1 MSEQQTKAQLISTNI
16 LSGAQFAGI
25 VTATGGIDGGS
36 GEVSGADANFSGNAS
51 VSGVVTAQS
60 FIGDGSSLTGLTTT
74 FITAVG
80 VQSEGTTI
88 GAGITQLN
96 FVGAGNTFSVDGS
109 TVNIGIRGTGVGIQS
124 GGVLIGTGVTQFN
137 FLGAGNTF
145 AIVNDT
151 VEVTVG
157 GAGAG
162 GGDFN
167 SGISSSVREVLTG
180 IGATLFVAPAV
191 PTGSRYIIRSL
202 MASNVAAGTTEVNII
217 GAIDYDRSNT
227 LSNGADY
234 TSYPTSVERSYF
246 AYNVPISSGGAIE
259 VLPQPIV
266 LGPSDRL
273 VMRSTDYNRSGVS
286 TSVDV
291 HMTIEEKNDTNY
303 FGFGLG
309 DGVLATSN
317 QTKTVYTSESNP
329 TVLQSI
335 RACNKTNT
343 GPHLISVYTQSPQQ
357 TFNIVSIAASTT
369 SLDYYFTG
377 SDRNGTLTDNTDTS
391 FNVNQGDI
399 LKFNMDETHSSH
411 PFTIVDAFGGAGFT
425 TGVTGAGTTTVTWD
439 TTSITPGTYRYECTN
454 HPADMRGFI
463 YVAAQ
468 AEDEKPIYIVKNL
481 IIPKYAVVELLEQP
495 KRLEENMRLGIGNST
510 GQSIHLQV
518 SGILASE

>member
-1 MSEQQTKAQLISTNI
+1 MSQTRAQLISSNVG
-16 LSGAQFAGI
+16 SGASFAGI
-25 VTATGGIDGGS
+25 VTARGLSIPAHAGGGD
-36 GEVSGADANFSGNAS
+36 VSIANS
-51 VSGVVTAQS
+51 VTA
-60 FIGDGSSLTGLTTT
+60 GSYYGEGSALTGVATN
-74 FITAVG
+74 FATAVG
-80 VQSEGTTI
+80 IQSEGTTI

-167 SGISSSVREVLTG
+167 SGISSSVRSLLTG
-180 IGATLFVAPAV
+180 IGATLFTAPAV

-217 GAIDYDRSNT
+217 GAIDY
-227 LSNGADY
+227 
-234 TSYPTSVERSYF
+234 TSASGIGSIDRSYF

-259 VLPQPIV
+259 VLPQPII

-273 VMRSTDYNRSGVS
+273 TMRSTDYVRSGVN

-291 HMTIEEKNDTNY
+291 HMTIEQKDDTNY

-309 DGVLATSN
+309 DTVLATSN

-357 TFNIVSIAASTT
+357 TFNAVSIAASTT
-369 SLDYYFTG
+369 NLDYYFTG

-391 FNVNQGDI
+391 FNINQGDI
-399 LKFNMDETHSSH
+399 LRFDVSETYSSH
-411 PFTIVDAFGGAGFT
+411 PFSIVDAFGGAGFT
-425 TGVTGAGTTTVTWD
+425 TGVTGAGTSIVSWD
-439 TTSITPGTYRYECTN
+439 TTNITPGTYRYECAN
-454 HPADMRGFI
+454 HPSDMRGFI

-468 AEDEKPIYIVKNL
+468 AEDEKPKYIVKNL

-495 KRLEENMRLGIGNST
+495 KRLEENMRLGVGNST
-510 GQSIHLQV
+510 GQSIHLQI

>member
-1 MSEQQTKAQLISTNI
+1 MSQTRAQLISSNVG
-16 LSGAQFAGI
+16 SGASFAGI
-25 VTATGGIDGGS
+25 VTARGLSIPAHAGGGD
-36 GEVSGADANFSGNAS
+36 VSIANS
-51 VSGVVTAQS
+51 VTA
-60 FIGDGSSLTGLTTT
+60 GSYYGEGSALTGVATNFATS
-74 FITAVG
+74 VG
-80 VQSEGTTI
+80 IQSEGTTI

-96 FVGAGNTFSVDGS
+96 FVGSGNTFSVDGS

-180 IGATLFVAPAV
+180 IGATLFVAPAA

-217 GAIDYDRSNT
+217 GAIDY
-227 LSNGADY
+227 
-234 TSYPTSVERSYF
+234 TSASGIGSTDRSYF

-259 VLPQPIV
+259 VLPQPII

-273 VMRSTDYNRSGVS
+273 VMRSTDYVRSGVN

-291 HMTIEEKNDTNY
+291 HMTIEQKDDTNY

-309 DGVLATSN
+309 DTVLATSN

-357 TFNIVSIAASTT
+357 TFNAVSIAASTT
-369 SLDYYFTG
+369 NLDYYFTG

-391 FNVNQGDI
+391 FNINQGDI
-399 LKFNMDETHSSH
+399 LRFDVSETYSSH
-411 PFTIVDAFGGAGFT
+411 PFSIVDAFGGAGFT
-425 TGVTGAGTTTVTWD
+425 TGVTGAGTSIVSWD
-439 TTSITPGTYRYECTN
+439 TTNITPGTYRYECAN
-454 HPADMRGFI
+454 HPSDMRGFI

-468 AEDEKPIYIVKNL
+468 AEVEKPKYIVKNL

-495 KRLEENMRLGIGNST
+495 KRLEENMRLGVGNST
-510 GQSIHLQV
+510 GQSIHLQI

>member
-1 MSEQQTKAQLISTNI
+1 MSQTRAQLISSNVG
-16 LSGAQFAGI
+16 SGASFAGI
-25 VTATGGIDGGS
+25 VTARGLSIPAHAGGGD
-36 GEVSGADANFSGNAS
+36 VSIANS
-51 VSGVVTAQS
+51 VTA
-60 FIGDGSSLTGLTTT
+60 GSYYGEGSALTGVATN
-74 FITAVG
+74 FATAVG
-80 VQSEGTTI
+80 IQSEGTTI
-88 GAGITQLN
+88 GTGITQLN

-167 SGISSSVREVLTG
+167 SGISSSVRSLLTG
-180 IGATLFVAPAV
+180 IGATLFTAPAV

-217 GAIDYDRSNT
+217 GAIDY
-227 LSNGADY
+227 
-234 TSYPTSVERSYF
+234 TSASGIGSTDRSYF

-259 VLPQPIV
+259 VLPQPII

-273 VMRSTDYNRSGVS
+273 LMRSTDYVRSGVN

-291 HMTIEEKNDTNY
+291 HMTIEQKDDTNY

-309 DGVLATSN
+309 DTVLATSN

-357 TFNIVSIAASTT
+357 TFNAVSIAASTT
-369 SLDYYFTG
+369 NLDYYFTG

-391 FNVNQGDI
+391 FNINQGDI
-399 LKFNMDETHSSH
+399 LRFDVSETYSSH
-411 PFTIVDAFGGAGFT
+411 PFSIVDAFGGAGFT
-425 TGVTGAGTTTVTWD
+425 TGVTGAGTSIVSWD
-439 TTSITPGTYRYECTN
+439 TTNITPGTYRYECAN
-454 HPADMRGFI
+454 HPSDMRGFI

-468 AEDEKPIYIVKNL
+468 AEVEKPKYIVKNL

-495 KRLEENMRLGIGNST
+495 KRLEENMRLGVGNST
-510 GQSIHLQV
+510 GQSIHLQI

>member
-16 LSGAQFAGI
+16 LSGARFAGV
-25 VTATGGIDGGS
+25 VTATEGIDGGS
-36 GEVSGADANFSGNAS
+36 GAVSGADANFTGDLGVSGDAS
-51 VSGVVTAQS
+51 ISGVVTAQS
-60 FIGDGSSLTGLTTT
+60 FSGEGSALTGFTTT

-80 VQSEGTTI
+80 VQSEGTSI

-96 FVGAGNTFSVDGS
+96 FVGSGNTFSVDGS
-109 TVNIGIRGTGVGIQS
+109 TVNIGIRGKGVGIQS

-137 FLGAGNTF
+137 FLGVGNSF

-151 VEVTVG
+151 VEITVG
-157 GAGAG
+157 GSGQQS
-162 GGDFN
+162 GDFN

-180 IGATLFVAPAV
+180 VGATIFTAPATPV
-191 PTGSRYIIRSL
+191 SARYVVRSI

-217 GAIDYDRSNT
+217 GAIDYEAASGIGSTD
-227 LSNGADY
+227 
-234 TSYPTSVERSYF
+234 RSYF
-246 AYNVPISSGGAIE
+246 AYNVPISAGGAVE

-266 LGPSDRL
+266 LGPSDKVL
-273 VMRSTDYNRSGVS
+273 MRSTDYTRSGIS
-286 TSVDV
+286 TIVDV
-291 HMTIEEKNDTNY
+291 HMTIEQQDDSNY

-309 DGVLATSN
+309 DTSLATSN
-317 QTKTVYTSESNP
+317 QTKTVYTSTDQP

-343 GPHLISVYTQSPQQ
+343 GPHLISVYTQTAQQ

-369 SLDYYFTG
+369 NLDYYFTG

-391 FNVNQGDI
+391 FDVNQGDI
-399 LKFNMDETHSSH
+399 LRFDVSETYSSH
-411 PFTIVDAFGGAGFT
+411 PFSIVDAFGGAGFT
-425 TGVTGAGTTTVTWD
+425 TGVTGAGTSIVSWD
-439 TTSITPGTYRYECTN
+439 TTNITPGTYRYECAN
-454 HPADMRGFI
+454 HPNDMRGFI

-468 AEDEKPIYIVKNL
+468 AENEKPKYIVKNL

-495 KRLEENMRLGIGNST
+495 KRLEANMRLGVGNST

-518 SGILASE
+518 SGILVSE

>member
-1 MSEQQTKAQLISTNI
+1 MSQTRAQLISSNVG
-16 LSGAQFAGI
+16 SGASFAGI
-25 VTATGGIDGGS
+25 VTARGLNIPAHAGGGDVSIANSITAGS
-36 GEVSGADANFSGNAS
+36 YYGE
-51 VSGVVTAQS
+51 
-60 FIGDGSSLTGLTTT
+60 GSALTGIATN
-74 FITAVG
+74 FASAVG
-80 VQSEGTTI
+80 IQSEGTTI
-88 GAGITQLN
+88 GTGITQLN

-109 TVNIGIRGTGVGIQS
+109 TVNIGIRGTGLGIQS
-124 GGVLIGTGVTQFN
+124 GGFLVGTGVTQIN

-145 AIVNDT
+145 AIIDDT

-167 SGISSSVREVLTG
+167 SGISSSTRALLTG
-180 IGATLFVAPAV
+180 IGDTIFSAPAS
-191 PTGSRYIIRSL
+191 PSGARYIIRSI
-202 MASNVAAGTTEVNII
+202 MASNVAAGNTEVNII
-217 GAIDYDRSNT
+217 GAVDYDRNSNNLVT
-227 LSNGADY
+227 YSSNR
-234 TSYPTSVERSYF
+234 ERSYF

-259 VLPQPIV
+259 ILPQPII
-266 LGPSDRL
+266 LGPEDKIL
-273 VMRSTDYNRSGVS
+273 MRSTDYTRSGVS

-291 HMTIEEKNDTNY
+291 HMTIEQKDDTNY

-309 DGVLATSN
+309 DTALATSS
-317 QTKTVYTSESNP
+317 QGKTVYTASQP
-329 TVLQSI
+329 TILQSI

-369 SLDYYFTG
+369 SADYYFTG

-399 LKFNMDETHSSH
+399 LKFNMNETHSSH

-439 TTSITPGTYRYECTN
+439 TTNITPGTYRYECTN
-454 HPADMRGFI
+454 HPDDMRGFI

-468 AEDEKPIYIVKNL
+468 AEDEKPRYVVKNL

-495 KRLEENMRLGIGNST
+495 KRLEEGSRLGVGNST
-510 GQSIHLQV
+510 GSSINLQV

>member
-1 MSEQQTKAQLISTNI
+1 MSQTRAQLISSNVG
-16 LSGAQFAGI
+16 SGASFAGI
-25 VTATGGIDGGS
+25 VTARGLSIPAHAGGGD
-36 GEVSGADANFSGNAS
+36 VSIANS
-51 VSGVVTAQS
+51 VTA
-60 FIGDGSSLTGLTTT
+60 GSYYGEGSALTGVATN
-74 FITAVG
+74 FATAVG
-80 VQSEGTTI
+80 IQSEGTTI

-167 SGISSSVREVLTG
+167 SGISSSVRSLLTG
-180 IGATLFVAPAV
+180 IGATLFTAPAV
-191 PTGSRYIIRSL
+191 PTGSRYIIRSI

-217 GAIDYDRSNT
+217 GAIDY
-227 LSNGADY
+227 
-234 TSYPTSVERSYF
+234 TSASGIGSIDRSYF

-259 VLPQPIV
+259 VLPQPII

-273 VMRSTDYNRSGVS
+273 TMRSTDYVRSGVN

-291 HMTIEEKNDTNY
+291 HMTIEQKDDTNY

-309 DGVLATSN
+309 DTVLATSN

-357 TFNIVSIAASTT
+357 TFNAVSIAASTT
-369 SLDYYFTG
+369 NLDYYFTG

-391 FNVNQGDI
+391 FNINQGDI
-399 LKFNMDETHSSH
+399 LRFDVSETYSSH
-411 PFTIVDAFGGAGFT
+411 PFSIVDAFGGAGFT
-425 TGVTGAGTTTVTWD
+425 TGVTGAGTSIVSWD
-439 TTSITPGTYRYECTN
+439 TTNITPGTYRYECAN
-454 HPADMRGFI
+454 HPNDMRGFI

-468 AEDEKPIYIVKNL
+468 AENEKPKYIVKNL

-495 KRLEENMRLGIGNST
+495 KRLEENMRLGVGNST
-510 GQSIHLQV
+510 GQSIHLQI

>member
-1 MSEQQTKAQLISTNI
+1 MSQTRAQLISSNVG
-16 LSGAQFAGI
+16 SGASFAGI
-25 VTATGGIDGGS
+25 VTARGLSIPAHAGGGD
-36 GEVSGADANFSGNAS
+36 VSIANS
-51 VSGVVTAQS
+51 VTAGS
-60 FIGDGSSLTGLTTT
+60 YYGDGSALIGVATN
-74 FITAVG
+74 FATAVG
-80 VQSEGTTI
+80 IQSEGTTI
-88 GAGITQLN
+88 GTGITQLN

-167 SGISSSVREVLTG
+167 SGISSSVRSLLTG
-180 IGATLFVAPAV
+180 IGATLFTAPAT

-227 LSNGADY
+227 LSNGADF

-273 VMRSTDYNRSGVS
+273 VMRSTDYVRSGVN

-357 TFNIVSIAASTT
+357 TFNAVSIAASTT
-369 SLDYYFTG
+369 NLDYYFTG

-391 FNVNQGDI
+391 FNINQGDI
-399 LKFNMDETHSSH
+399 LRFDVSETYSSH
-411 PFTIVDAFGGAGFT
+411 PFSIVDAFGGAGFT
-425 TGVTGAGTTTVTWD
+425 TGVTGAGTSIVSWD
-439 TTSITPGTYRYECTN
+439 TTNITPGTYRYECAN
-454 HPADMRGFI
+454 HPNDMRGFI

-468 AEDEKPIYIVKNL
+468 AADEKPKYIVKNL

-495 KRLEENMRLGIGNST
+495 KRLEENMRLGVGNST
-510 GQSIHLQV
+510 GQSIHLQI

>member
-1 MSEQQTKAQLISTNI
+1 MSQTRAQLISSNVG
-16 LSGAQFAGI
+16 SGASFAGI
-25 VTATGGIDGGS
+25 VTARGLSIPAHAGGGD
-36 GEVSGADANFSGNAS
+36 VSIANS
-51 VSGVVTAQS
+51 VTA
-60 FIGDGSSLTGLTTT
+60 GSYYGEGSALTGVATN
-74 FITAVG
+74 FATAVG
-80 VQSEGTTI
+80 IQSEGTTI

-167 SGISSSVREVLTG
+167 SGISSSVRSLLTG
-180 IGATLFVAPAV
+180 IGATLFTAPAT

-217 GAIDYDRSNT
+217 GAIDY
-227 LSNGADY
+227 
-234 TSYPTSVERSYF
+234 TSASGIGSIDRSYF

-259 VLPQPIV
+259 VLPQPII

-273 VMRSTDYNRSGVS
+273 TMRSTDYVRSGVN

-291 HMTIEEKNDTNY
+291 HMTIEQKDDTNY

-309 DGVLATSN
+309 DTVLATSN

-357 TFNIVSIAASTT
+357 TFNAVSIAASTT
-369 SLDYYFTG
+369 NLDYYFTG

-391 FNVNQGDI
+391 FDVNQGDI
-399 LKFNMDETHSSH
+399 LRFDVSETYSSH
-411 PFTIVDAFGGAGFT
+411 PFSIVDAFGGAGFT
-425 TGVTGAGTTTVTWD
+425 TGVTGAGTSIVSWD
-439 TTSITPGTYRYECTN
+439 TTNITPGTYRYECAN
-454 HPADMRGFI
+454 HPSDMRGFI

-468 AEDEKPIYIVKNL
+468 AEDEKPKYIVKNL

-495 KRLEENMRLGIGNST
+495 KRLEENMRLGVGNST
-510 GQSIHLQV
+510 GQSIHLQI

>member
-1 MSEQQTKAQLISTNI
+1 MSQTRAQLISSNVG
-16 LSGAQFAGI
+16 SGASFAGI
-25 VTATGGIDGGS
+25 VTARGLSIPAHAGGGD
-36 GEVSGADANFSGNAS
+36 VSIANS
-51 VSGVVTAQS
+51 VTA
-60 FIGDGSSLTGLTTT
+60 GSYYGEGSALTGVATNFATS
-74 FITAVG
+74 VG
-80 VQSEGTTI
+80 IQSEGTTI

-96 FVGAGNTFSVDGS
+96 FVGSGNTFSVDGS

-217 GAIDYDRSNT
+217 GAIDY
-227 LSNGADY
+227 
-234 TSYPTSVERSYF
+234 TSASGIGSTDRSYF

-259 VLPQPIV
+259 VLPQPII

-273 VMRSTDYNRSGVS
+273 VMRSTDYVRSGVN

-291 HMTIEEKNDTNY
+291 HMTIEQKDDTNY

-309 DGVLATSN
+309 DTVLATSN

-495 KRLEENMRLGIGNST
+495 KRLEENMRLGVGNST
-510 GQSIHLQV
+510 GQSIHLQI